1 MGVPKFGIE
10 VSVTA
15 ESLQQICF
23 KAEELGY
30 NFIFYGDSLSYNPL
44 ECWTAISAM
53 SSATKSIRVGPSMTF
68 LSYRHPAV
76 LARASATVD
85 RLSKGRLELRI
96 GIGGRTLERDS
107 RAYGVPFPPYR
118 QRVSMLDEGL
128 TLIKKLWTQEKS
140 SQTGR
145 YFSSLNAAQMLEPIQ
160 RPHPPITIA
169 GTSERVLDL
178 VVKHANVWE
187 AGGVDPGQYQKLE
200 RNLASLS
207 QQRGRDENSIESS
220 LEVTVGL
227 FTRGEDVIEGLK
239 RRLGDKF
246 DILSKRWTLIAGRP
260 DQVISELNKFVDMG
274 VERFSVHFIN
284 YEGKNLFFH
293 QAGLLLIDQ
302 MEIFQDKVTPY
313 LTR

>member
-10 VSVTA
+10 VSITA
-15 ESLQQICF
+15 ESLQQICV
-23 KAEELGY
+23 KAEQLGY
-30 NFIFYGDSLSYNPL
+30 DFIFYGDSLSYNPL

-53 SSATKSIRVGPSMTF
+53 ASATKSIRVGPSMTF

-85 RLSKGRLELRI
+85 QLSNGRLEFRI

-107 RAYGVPFPPYR
+107 RIYGVAFHPYQ
-118 QRVSMLDEGL
+118 QRVSELDEGL
-128 TLIKKLWTQEKS
+128 SLIKKLWTLEKS

-145 YFSSLNAAQMLEPIQ
+145 YFSSMKAEQIVKPVQ
-160 RPHPPITIA
+160 QPFPPITVA
-169 GTSERVLDL
+169 GTSGLVLDL

-187 AGGVDPGQYQKLE
+187 VGGLNPDEYQKLRE
-200 RNLASLS
+200 NLASLS
-207 QQRGRDENSIESS
+207 RKRGRDVNSIERS

-227 FTRGEDVIEGLK
+227 FSRGGDALDGL
-239 RRLGDKF
+239 RRKLGDKF
-246 DILSKRWTLIAGRP
+246 DILARRWTLIAGEP

-284 YEGKNLFFH
+284 YESTNLFLH
-293 QAGLLLIDQ
+293 RPGLLIDQ
-302 MEIFQDKVTPY
+302 MEIFQEQVIPY
-313 LTR
+313 LEQ